1 MRKSTWTAASS
12 GPAAQTD
19 LEYLGVIWSVKVSG
33 KGGPYG
39 FCSRASSG
47 GHNGWSAI
55 AAIAAT
61 GQKTMI

>member
-33 KGGPYG
+33 KGRPYG

-47 GHNGWSAI
+47 GHNG
-55 AAIAAT
+55 
-61 GQKTMI
+61 